1 MKLNRSFASAADLPA
16 TVPLFPVAGA
26 LLLPRRP
33 LQLTVFE
40 PRYLSLLDDAL
51 SGERL
56 IGMIQPVG
64 GEDGKE
70 ANPALLPIGCVG
82 RIVQYAEIGD
92 GRCFLTLM
100 GVTRFHL
107 GEEIEAITP
116 YRQAKAEYGAFA
128 ADLTE
133 GEGEQSVDRDAL
145 VEALRVYALSNGV
158 EIDWADVKGASTESL
173 VNGLSMMSPY
183 GWREKQALLEAKD
196 LKARAEMLVAIAQ
209 IEQARAGEQGG
220 ALH

>member
-1 MKLNRSFASAADLPA
+1 MKLNRVYRSVDELP
-16 TVPLFPVAGA
+16 TVLPLFPLGGG

-33 LQLTVFE
+33 MQLNLFE
-40 PRYLSLLDDAL
+40 TRYLAMLDDSL
-51 SGERL
+51 RGERL

>member
-1 MKLNRSFASAADLPA
+1 
-16 TVPLFPVAGA
+16 
-26 LLLPRRP
+26 
-33 LQLTVFE
+33 
-40 PRYLSLLDDAL
+40 
-51 SGERL
+51 
-56 IGMIQPVG
+56 
-64 GEDGKE
+64 
-70 ANPALLPIGCVG
+70 
-82 RIVQYAEIGD
+82 
-92 GRCFLTLM
+92 M

-107 GEEIEAITP
+107 GEEVDAMTP

-133 GEGEQSVDRDAL
+133 GDGEQSVDRDAL